1 MDIGNIGIWLL
12 LGVLV
17 ACCVV
22 PMLMMGRHG
31 KRGGDKDKHTP
42 PQSGTGGPR

>member
-1 MDIGNIGIWLL
+1 MDLGNIGFWIV

-22 PMLMMGRHG
+22 PMLMMGRQG
-31 KRGGDKDKHTP
+31 KRGTDGKGNGKP
-42 PQSGTGGPR
+42 PSSSSGR